1 MTWSLFYL
9 CCFCVGLAL
18 CFLSALTGGGHG
30 PVHLHGHVRLHLPGM
45 RTVASHQHPTSTSA
59 VNGFTSTAFL
69 CWFGGAG
76 YLLQRHPG
84 MYAWG
89 TLLLAMLS
97 GVVGA
102 NLIFWFL
109 SKFLLPHERA
119 LTAED
124 TAITGVIGRV
134 SGPLGNGR
142 TGEILYS
149 QLGVCRSSPARSADG
164 TSIGRDAEVIV
175 LRYEQGIAYV
185 QPWNEFEL

>member
-9 CCFCVGLAL
+9 CCFCVGLVL
-18 CFLSALTGGGHG
+18 CFLSALTGGGHAT
-30 PVHLHGHVRLHLPGM
+30 VHLHGHVRLHLPGT
-45 RTVASHQHPTSTSA
+45 RTAAQHPTTTPT
-59 VNGFTSTAFL
+59 VNGFTLTAFL

-84 MYAWG
+84 MYAWI
-89 TLLLAMLS
+89 TLLLATLS

-119 LTAED
+119 MTAEE

-149 QLGVCRSSPARSADG
+149 QLGVRRSSPARSADG
-164 TSIGRDAEVIV
+164 TSIRRDAEVIV
-175 LRYEQGIAYV
+175 LRYDQGIAYV

>member
-30 PVHLHGHVRLHLPGM
+30 PVHLHGHGGLHLPG
-45 RTVASHQHPTSTSA
+45 TQTSVSHQHPGSTPA
-59 VNGFTSTAFL
+59 VNGFTLTAFL

-84 MYAWG
+84 MFAWV
-89 TLLLAMLS
+89 TLLVATLS
-97 GVVGA
+97 GAVGA
-102 NLIFWFL
+102 SLIFWFL
-109 SKFLLPHERA
+109 SKVLLPHERA
-119 LTAED
+119 LTAEE
-124 TAITGVIGRV
+124 TAMTGVVGRV

-149 QLGVCRSSPARSADG
+149 QMGVRRSSPARSADG
-164 TSIGRDAEVIV
+164 ASIERDAEVIV
-175 LRYEQGIAYV
+175 LRYDEGIAYV
-185 QPWNEFEL
+185 RPWNEFEL